1 MSEAVKLIVE
11 GYLSLKD
18 RGALEEL
25 RAHRQRLR
33 KQLRAK
39 PSGLEVVGRTT
50 QLFDEELIVIEA
62 AIHRLAT

>member
-1 MSEAVKLIVE
+1 MSEAMKLIVE

-18 RGALEEL
+18 RNALEGM

-33 KQLRAK
+33 KQLQDQ

-62 AIHRLAT
+62 ALHRLSS